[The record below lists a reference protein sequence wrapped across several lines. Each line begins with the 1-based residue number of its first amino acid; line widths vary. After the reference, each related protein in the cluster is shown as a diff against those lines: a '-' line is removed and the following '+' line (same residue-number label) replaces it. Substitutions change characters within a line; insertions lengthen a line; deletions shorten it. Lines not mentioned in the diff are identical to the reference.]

1 MESHGT
7 LLTHCGARSLS
18 RSELTQIPS
27 PAPTTTWKPIP
38 HSELIEQL
46 DLALQAQGLHI
57 WREQFAV
64 QHHDHRL
71 FGVLDLSTTTD
82 DFRAALGLRASNDKT
97 FAIQLAVGLR
107 VLVCDNL
114 AFQGDLIA
122 LKRKHTTGLDLQ
134 VELSAAIVRCLEHFD
149 RYTTEVRNFR
159 DTELTDITAKALM
172 HDAFVY
178 RLLPLRLL
186 PAVAQEYFRPTYA
199 DFTERTAW
207 SLYNSFTHV
216 AKSLP
221 DGPCFRALLALGRL
235 FSRLFSLS

>member
-1 MESHGT
+1 MESNGI
-7 LLTHCGARSLS
+7 LLTHCGARRMS

-27 PAPTTTWKPIP
+27 PTPTATWKPIR
-38 HSELIEQL
+38 HSDLIEHL
-46 DLALQAQGLHI
+46 DLALHAQGLHI

-82 DFRAALGLRASNDKT
+82 DFRVALGLRASNDKT

-107 VLVCDNL
+107 VIVCDNL

-134 VELSAAIVRCLEHFD
+134 AELSAAIVRCVEHFD
-149 RYTTEVRNFR
+149 RYATEVRNFK
-159 DTELTDITAKALM
+159 DTDLTDLTAKALM

-186 PAVAQEYFRPTYA
+186 PAVAQEYFRPSYA
-199 DFTERTAW
+199 EFTERTAW
-207 SLYNSFTHV
+207 SLYNAFTHV
-216 AKSLP
+216 AKRLP
-221 DGPCFRALLALGRL
+221 DGPRFRALLALGRL
-235 FSRLFSLS
+235 FTQRFSLS

>member
-1 MESHGT
+1 MEAHGT
-7 LLTHCGARSLS
+7 LLTHCGARRMS

-27 PAPTTTWKPIP
+27 PAPTATWKPIR
-38 HSELIEQL
+38 HSELIEHL
-46 DLALQAQGLHI
+46 DLALQAHGLHI

-71 FGVLDLSTTTD
+71 FGVLDLHITTD
-82 DFRAALGLRASNDKT
+82 DFRVALGLRASNDKT

-107 VLVCDNL
+107 VLICDNL

-134 VELSAAIVRCLEHFD
+134 AELTAAIARCVEHFD
-149 RYTTEVRNFR
+149 RYTTEVRNLR
-159 DTELTDITAKALM
+159 DTEMSDTAAKALM

-186 PAVAQEYFRPTYA
+186 PAVAQEYFRPSYA

-207 SLYNSFTHV
+207 SLYNAFTHV

-221 DGPCFRALLALGRL
+221 DGLRFRALLELGRL
-235 FSRLFSLS
+235 FNRLFSLS